1 MVMSFE
7 ECNLQPNGH
16 TIAVQEYSHWKLTFK
31 VQCLPL
37 ARLSL
42 QKHNASTKSL
52 HLIILAALL
61 LCCHITFRPYASSCF
76 LHSFYMLPTVCYILF
91 LHFHLFLPFPP
102 CALTIMLNPVFMLS
116 AVSHI
121 LAFCFQ
127 LFITFWSHAYSCCMC
142 LLLIRTAVYYIPI
155 SLLQLSPK
163 FCAAYYILILCI
175 QLFCT
180 FCPYASGCLLQF
192 DIMHTAILY
201 LLSLHFWLFIT
212 VWYNAYRNSVPSV
225 LTLLAV
231 YYSLI

>member
-1 MVMSFE
+1 MGKEPATLSTIYLTRSALESNLFCCSEKCSRNGLTCTLAHGSGRIMVMSFE

-127 LFITFWSHAYSCCMC
+127 LFITF
-142 LLLIRTAVYYIPI
+142 
-155 SLLQLSPK
+155 
-163 FCAAYYILILCI
+163 
-175 QLFCT
+175 
-180 FCPYASGCLLQF
+180 
-192 DIMHTAILY
+192 
-201 LLSLHFWLFIT
+201 
-212 VWYNAYRNSVPSV
+212 
-225 LTLLAV
+225 
-231 YYSLI
+231 